1 MNSSLIKLLMM
12 SFMAGMII
20 SAAGAD
26 ESSSIFEQKGSS
38 LIMHSGDSSMSVSLK
53 SPAFMFDGA
62 TVNGAEATSSIEDD
76 ILSGQTIN
84 VSYKSIPIKKGYDLK
99 VTLKLKWSAKESLLR
114 KWASFSVTGSDPILL
129 NEVTLDT
136 IGIKGVKAWTHGDFS
151 VIDDAVQ
158 SHPIFIPGFFTG
170 IEFPVS
176 AVRIENGSIILG
188 HRPGAWIVPGKRYE
202 TRKAIYGIAPK
213 GEEIGVFENYIE
225 MHRPKPQGL
234 HINYNS
240 WWTSPVPFS
249 EKDIID
255 LMGAFETNMYKPY
268 KASFDTF
275 CIDLGWSDPNSIW
288 EINKKLFPEEFKG
301 IEAAARKMDSNLG
314 LWISP
319 SNCYSPMS
327 IDNKW
332 AVEHGYEASMTGN
345 VPAVLCLGGKKY
357 STQFRNRLVD
367 MITKYGIRHVKLDGI
382 WLTCDT
388 PGHGHEIG
396 LRSSEKIAEG
406 FISACEGMRKAA
418 SDVWLEPTCFGYN
431 PSPWWLFYVNSVIG
445 TYGDDSPMGR
455 VPCPVYKES
464 CTTARDYFN
473 LQGASLLP
481 IPISAQEV
489 LGIVHQSKDPFMND
503 AVTSILRGHMFQPVY
518 MNPKFM
524 NDARWK
530 SFAGLIKWARKN
542 SDLLQTTRPLLPT
555 TWLKRKTPHFTD
567 GATMPREPY
576 GFAHCKGSRGLIM
589 LRNPWI
595 AKTSYT
601 LKLDKSI
608 GLSSGKRIS
617 GISIYP
623 EAREYFRSLQYGDSV
638 DIQLAPYETVVISLE
653 SGTPK
658 YKTPLASELVKSQI
672 NASVSKQEF
681 SRVNFKDGTGV
692 SSINSTSVMADAQ
705 SAIRLNL
712 DAEVTCGAEDNQLLI
727 LLEAEKSL
735 IRTDCKVIVNGKET
749 VVEYLASSAGWS
761 ATGLAAPEYWM
772 FIKTNLPAGKSDVTI
787 NLLAGNECRRI
798 SSWVWATKP
807 GVDSSYPNAI
817 PAPEL
822 ISLDSYPLLK
832 DISIGSLNL
841 PETEEMKSVEKI
853 NGVYLDA
860 IDPVSAIQ
868 GWGRL
873 QRNQSVWEKPL
884 IIAGK
889 QYTRGLGT
897 HSPSEIEYSL
907 DGKYKRFQVD
917 AGVDGGNSGTVTFE
931 IWVDGVKKWESGYM
945 VNSDPAKKVDLDITG
960 AQKLLL
966 VVGDGGN
973 GIGSDH
979 ADWCDA
985 KLLF

>member
-1 MNSSLIKLLMM
+1 MNSPMIKILMI
-12 SFMAGMII
+12 SVMAGIVI
-20 SAAGAD
+20 SSAGAE
-26 ESSSIFEQKGSS
+26 ESTAVFEQKGAS
-38 LIMHSGDSSMSVSLK
+38 LAVKNSDMSMLVSMK
-53 SPAFMFDGA
+53 SPVFAFDGS
-62 TVNGAEATSSIEDD
+62 TVGGTEAVSSIEDD
-76 ILSGQTIN
+76 ILSGQT
-84 VSYKSIPIKKGYDLK
+84 VSVQYKPILIKEGYDLK
-99 VTLKLKWSAKESLLR
+99 ATLKLKWSAKESILR
-114 KWASFSVTGSDPILL
+114 KWAVFSITGNDPILL

-136 IGIKGVKAWTHGDFS
+136 IGIKGTKVWTHGDLS

-176 AVRIENGSIILG
+176 AARIENGNIILG
-188 HRPGAWIVPGKRYE
+188 HRPGAWIVPGKQYE

-249 EKDIID
+249 EKDIAG

-301 IEAAARKMDSNLG
+301 IQAAARKMDSNLG

-319 SNCYSPMS
+319 SNCYSPAS

-332 AVEHGYEASMTGN
+332 AVEHGYEASMTGDT
-345 VPAVLCLGGKKY
+345 PAVLCLGGKKY

-445 TYGDDSPMGR
+445 TFGDDAPMGR
-455 VPCPVYKES
+455 VPCPVSRES
-464 CTTARDYFN
+464 YTTARDYFN

-481 IPISAQEV
+481 FPIAAQEV

-530 SFAGLIKWARKN
+530 SFAELLKWARKN
-542 SDLLQTTRPLLPT
+542 SGILQSTRPLLPM

-601 LKLDKSI
+601 VKLDKSI
-608 GLSSGKRIS
+608 GLSPGSKSFSGV
-617 GISIYP
+617 SIYP
-623 EAREYFRSLQYGDSV
+623 EARSYFQNLKYGDSV
-638 DIQLAPYETVVISLE
+638 DIQLAPYETIVISLNP
-653 SGTPK
+653 GTPK
-658 YKTPLASELVKSQI
+658 IKALPVSESVGNLI
-672 NASVSKQEF
+672 NATITKQEF
-681 SRVNFKDGTGV
+681 TRINFKENMAN
-692 SSINSTSVMADAQ
+692 SANSTSPMADDQ
-705 SAIRLNL
+705 SAIRMNL
-712 DAEVTCGAEDNQLLI
+712 DAEVTSGAADNQLLV
-727 LLEAEKSL
+727 LLEAEKSP
-735 IRTDCKVIVNGKET
+735 IRSDCKIIVNGKDA
-749 VVEYLASSAGWS
+749 VVEYLASAASWS
-761 ATGLAAPEYWM
+761 ATGLSAPEHWM
-772 FIKTNLPAGKSDVTI
+772 FIKTVIPRGKSNLSI
-787 NLLAGNECRRI
+787 KLLAGNECRRI
-798 SSWVWATKP
+798 SAWVWSTKP
-807 GVDSSYPNAI
+807 GVEASYPNAI

-822 ISLDSYPLLK
+822 VSLDSYALLK
-832 DISIGSLNL
+832 DTSIGGLNL
-841 PETEEMKSVEKI
+841 PEIEEVKAVERI
-853 NGVYLDA
+853 NGIYLDSL
-860 IDPVSAIQ
+860 DPVSAMQ

-873 QRNQSVWEKPL
+873 QRNLSVWEKPL

-897 HSPSEIEYSL
+897 HAASEIEYAL

-917 AGVDGGNSGTVTFE
+917 AGVDGGNGGTVTFE
-931 IWVDGVKKWESGYM
+931 IWVDSVKKWESGYM